1 MEPLPAIAAGV
12 VRAYY
17 CFDIADTI
25 DLPRLTSVSGEGVD
39 RAPLQLRPA
48 ASADFIQFEAPP
60 LIVRLP
66 DDPTLPGATLR
77 AKLFDYG
84 VVSVRIT
91 FPYEG
96 AWAGFTALAR
106 RIRGDATI
114 ASRARAA
121 AERLAAEIASAL
133 NDPHE
138 WLVEDYYIFGVER
151 FTTPVI
157 ASELTSRY
165 GQSMTQ
171 LLLGEERLLDPSEQ
185 AESVRVNFAYY
196 DDECAIVQWD
206 TAFVYDRGEGSAAT
220 EDILEF
226 ANTQLVELRTYD
238 AQLDAELDRI
248 YALEP
253 GLPTRRFLRRRSVEA
268 AAQVRYLL
276 IEVLELSDRAS
287 NALKFIGDAYYAR
300 LYRGVAGRLGLAEW
314 QRQVNAKLSTVEE
327 MYRVFQDQAQ
337 HARGEFLELI
347 VIALIVM
354 EVVIGVIDLSVHSGV
369 TLVVHH

>member
-1 MEPLPAIAAGV
+1 
-12 VRAYY
+12 
-17 CFDIADTI
+17 
-25 DLPRLTSVSGEGVD
+25 
-39 RAPLQLRPA
+39 
-48 ASADFIQFEAPP
+48 
-60 LIVRLP
+60 
-66 DDPTLPGATLR
+66 
-77 AKLFDYG
+77 
-84 VVSVRIT
+84 
-91 FPYEG
+91 
-96 AWAGFTALAR
+96 
-106 RIRGDATI
+106 
-114 ASRARAA
+114 
-121 AERLAAEIASAL
+121 
-133 NDPHE
+133 
-138 WLVEDYYIFGVER
+138 
-151 FTTPVI
+151 
-157 ASELTSRY
+157 
-165 GQSMTQ
+165 MTQ